1 MSQAPTAQNQHYVPK
16 FILRNFLSN
25 PKREQVHVF
34 SKSSGRGFT
43 TSIKN
48 IMAERRFHEFN
59 IDVNYL
65 LSFENSVFRVEDMLL
80 PAYRSVVENR
90 RFDGTPEQK
99 AHLAM
104 LVAFQFLR
112 TRSQRDQLAD
122 MERQLAKHLEQ
133 HGVSIEDIEGYE
145 PLTDDALR
153 AQHIGFMRD
162 AAGEFSR
169 IIGEKDFLLLEAP
182 KGRHFYLSD
191 NPVTIHNSQP
201 SDRFYGNMGLACE
214 GIEIYMP
221 LTADL
226 QLCAWCPSLLGNM
239 RERHAESNRQLA
251 KAVLSPEM
259 VRVANPALLMEQ
271 LRQLREYR
279 ATIEDTLSRA
289 SKGVPLPANNE
300 NMDFQNALQVEQA
313 REHVICQK
321 ADFDLAK
328 RFMANNPCSRGRR
341 VSVS

>member
-1 MSQAPTAQNQHYVPK
+1 MSQAPAAQNQHYVPK

-25 PKREQVHVF
+25 PKKEQVHVF

-59 IDVNYL
+59 IDENYL
-65 LSFENSVFRVEDMLL
+65 ASFEESVCRVEEMLL
-80 PAYRSVVENR
+80 PAYRSVVESR

-99 AHLAM
+99 AHLAT

-112 TRSQRDQLAD
+112 TRSQRDQFMD
-122 MERQLAKHLEQ
+122 MERKLAEHLNE
-133 HGVSIEDIEGYE
+133 HGGSIEDIEGYE
-145 PLTDDALR
+145 PLTEDALR
-153 AQHIGFMRD
+153 AQHIRFMRD
-162 AAGEFSR
+162 AAADFAQ
-169 IIGEKDFLLLEAP
+169 IIGAKDFLLLEAA

-201 SDRFYGNMGLACE
+201 SGGFFGNMGLACE

-221 LTADL
+221 LTSDL

-239 RERHAESNRQLA
+239 RERDAESRRKLA
-251 KAVLSPEM
+251 TAILSPEM
-259 VRVANPALLMEQ
+259 ARVADPTLLMEQ
-271 LRQLREYR
+271 LKQLREYR
-279 ATIEDTLSRA
+279 ATIQDTLNRA
-289 SKGVPLPANNE
+289 AEGVPLPASIE
-300 NMDFQNALQVEQA
+300 NMDFQNALQVGQA
-313 REHVICQK
+313 REHLICQK

-328 RFMANNPCSRGRR
+328 RFMAENPGSRGRR